1 MSRVRLG
8 VAAALC
14 ALVGATVSGQDKQK
28 FELKFDKDAA
38 GQFKPFFVKSK
49 TDVVQQIKVQGQ
61 DLTQKQESTFYFEWR
76 PLKQEG
82 DKWVLKEKVEGLR
95 MSIDISGNPIVY
107 DSNQKDAAGAAGN
120 PGLMDF
126 FRNLEGSEFTVTL
139 TKDFKVEKVEGKDEF
154 VKKLGAGSPQMD
166 NLLKRIMTDE
176 ALKKMCD
183 PTFDLVPDQPKGAG
197 ESWEKKTT
205 LPLGPVG
212 SYEVTYKFTY
222 KGKDEKEKDKDKIE
236 VDTSLVY
243 KAPGENADGLL
254 FKIKSGDLKSTNPEK
269 GTILYDPKAGR
280 VSKATIKIK
289 LGGSLKVTIGGSDT
303 DVELNQELTTTIE
316 TDDKSLLKAPE
327 PATPPK
333 K

>member
-1 MSRVRLG
+1 VSRVRLG

-14 ALVGATVSGQDKQK
+14 ALIGATVSGQDKQK
-28 FELKFDKDAA
+28 FEPKFEKDPA
-38 GQFKPFFVKSK
+38 GQFKPFFVKTK

-61 DLTQKQESTFYFEWR
+61 DLTQKQDSTFYFEWR

-107 DSNQKDAAGAAGN
+107 DSTMKEAPGSAGN

-139 TKDFKVEKVEGKDEF
+139 GKDFKVEKVEGRDEF

-166 NLLKRIMTDE
+166 NLLKRVMTDE

-183 PTFDLVPDQPKGAG
+183 PTFDLIPDQPKAPG
-197 ESWEKKTT
+197 ETWEKKAT

-212 SYEVTYKFTY
+212 SYDVTYKFTY

-236 VDTSLVY
+236 VDTTLAY
-243 KAPGENADGLL
+243 KAPAEGADGLL

-269 GTILYDPKAGR
+269 GVILYDPKAGR

-289 LGGSLKVTIGGSDT
+289 LGGSLQVVIGGSET
-303 DVELNQELTTTIE
+303 AVELNQELTTTIE
-316 TDDKSLLKAPE
+316 TDDKSLLKTPE
-327 PATPPK
+327 TPPK